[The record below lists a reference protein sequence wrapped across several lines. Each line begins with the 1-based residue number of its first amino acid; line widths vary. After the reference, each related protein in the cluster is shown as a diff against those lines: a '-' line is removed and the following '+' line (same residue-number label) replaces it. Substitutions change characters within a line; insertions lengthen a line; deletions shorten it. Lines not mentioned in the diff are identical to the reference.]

1 MKTMHP
7 DFIAKRMITE
17 KSGAIFSR
25 KAFPGAHVS
34 RVEFSRGAEN
44 GSSFFMLFCL
54 AFAGSLPNLTSNISR
69 SILGWIYPI
78 FDKEKTLCPTRT

>member
-1 MKTMHP
+1 MKNMHP

-17 KSGAIFSR
+17 RGDAIFSR

-44 GSSFFMLFCL
+44 GSSFFMPFDL
-54 AFAGSLPNLTSNISR
+54 STNISR